1 MKQVQVLP
9 RGVVLEEDLSVE
21 KLLRSE
27 LEISALDIL
36 EVQQIRHVHTKTGE
50 DLRCFDCDSRL
61 SLELRHRAKCISG
74 FRMSSSNSSRWI

>member
-36 EVQQIRHVHTKTGE
+36 EVQQIRHVHTETGE
-50 DLRCFDCDSRL
+50 DLRCFEAIRASK
-61 SLELRHRAKCISG
+61 ELRHRAKCISG